1 MAQVSAVVTPVFTLF
16 YGQKDITHDIAPY
29 VLSVTYTDSLKSES
43 DEIDVQVED
52 TAGRWRDAWY
62 PGKGDM
68 LMLKLGYQG
77 EALLD
82 CGSFSIDEIEL
93 GAPPDTVSIRGVAT
107 SVNSALRT
115 ASSEG
120 YEETTL
126 DAIASRIAQK
136 HGLKLVGQIQ
146 PITID
151 RVTQYAETDV
161 GFLKRLAGEY
171 GYALK
176 VTTDELVFSH
186 LATLRSN
193 APVTTLTPQDVAR
206 WSLRDTVNRIY
217 KDASVSHQKSKDKE
231 LITYNADGS
240 SSSAPR
246 GKSTSA
252 DTLKV
257 NARAADKGTA
267 QVKAEA
273 ALDDHN
279 EYQQTGSLS
288 LMGNPQLIA
297 GNKITLEGFGVLSG
311 EWLITSARHSF
322 DRSSGYSTEIEVGRG
337 PKTAAGGGSGKGKD
351 KKPDTLTV
359 YHPDGPPTQETK

>member
-1 MAQVSAVVTPVFTLF
+1 MAQVSAVITPIFTLF

-52 TAGRWRDAWY
+52 TAALWREAWY

-77 EALLD
+77 ETLLD
-82 CGSFSIDEIEL
+82 CGAFSIDEIEL
-93 GAPPDTVSIRGVAT
+93 SAPPDTVSIRGVAT

-136 HGLKLVGQIQ
+136 HGLKLVGQIK

-161 GFLKRLAGEY
+161 GFLKRLASEY

-176 VTTDELVFSH
+176 VTTTNLVFSH
-186 LATLRSN
+186 LPTLRSN
-193 APVTTLTPQDVAR
+193 APVKRLTPQDVAH
-206 WSLRDTVNRIY
+206 WSLRDTINRIY
-217 KDASVSHQKSKDKE
+217 KDASVSHQKSQDKA
-231 LITYNADGS
+231 LITANVAGNDS
-240 SSSAPR
+240 AAPR

-257 NARAADKGTA
+257 NARAADEGNA

-297 GNKITLEGFGVLSG
+297 GNKITLDGFGVLSG
-311 EWLITSARHSF
+311 EWLITRARHTF
-322 DRSSGYSTEIEVGRG
+322 DRASGYSTEIEVGRG
-337 PKTAAGGGSGKGKD
+337 PKTAGNR
-351 KKPDTLTV
+351 
-359 YHPDGPPTQETK
+359 